1 MVHWYILIAAG
12 AIVDSSSRFYKI
24 GIGNSMRDVKNLSKL
39 QDFAA
44 ANGYYFHIIDNE
56 ASNFLMK
63 IADSLG
69 VQLFDLNIQRY
80 KLQNIQRDLFKKNAL
95 PDLQLPTPQAIYFRE
110 QTDPAYY
117 FLRQQNV
124 ISKAESAV
132 RYKPKAFLDRN

>member
-12 AIVDSSSRFYKI
+12 AMIDGSSRFFKI
-24 GIGNSMRDVKNLSKL
+24 GIGNSKRDILGLSKL
-39 QDFAA
+39 QEFAA
-44 ANGYYFHIIDNE
+44 AHGYYFHIIDNE
-56 ASNFLMK
+56 ASTFLMK

-124 ISKAESAV
+124 ISKAESAR